1 MLFFDT
7 LIRFSGV
14 ALLLILVTISF
25 RDIRTVASG
34 VYLILAGLT
43 VSALLIVGAP
53 PVLSL
58 PTTVANILNFFA
70 IPHLVFVWLFALS
83 LFQNDFTISFRHWF
97 VGLVYTLPILLFQLG
112 QKGIF
117 APFPFWW
124 VVMVDAM
131 SVALMLHLVFAT
143 LRGRADDLQE
153 ARRRSRIYFVIVIA
167 IIASSTALS
176 EIIFSG
182 APRSYLFTAKA
193 FTMWMGIVWCC
204 YWLFNIDPAALVFN
218 ERQAEPRL
226 DARDDALRKKL
237 EQEMLENKAY
247 LDTRLTISAL
257 ATRLGVTSHRLR
269 SLINTSLSFDN
280 FSTYVNAYRVS
291 AVKEVFGDRKKD
303 HIPILTIALE
313 NGFNSLSPFN
323 RAFKGIEGVAPSEYR
338 KRLKQV
344 V

>member
-14 ALLLILVTISF
+14 ALLLMLVALSL
-25 RDIRTVASG
+25 RDIRTAASSI
-34 VYLILAGLT
+34 YLILAALT

-53 PVLSL
+53 PVLTL
-58 PTTVANILNFFA
+58 PETAANILNYFA

-83 LFQNDFTISFRHWF
+83 LFQKDFTISLRHLL
-97 VGLVYTLPILLFQLG
+97 VGLVYALPILLFQLG

-117 APFPFWW
+117 EPFPFWW
-124 VVMVDAM
+124 IVMVDAM

-153 ARRRSRIYFVIVIA
+153 ARRRSRICFVIVIS

-193 FTMWMGIVWCC
+193 FTMWIGIVWCC
-204 YWLFNIDPAALVFN
+204 YWLFNIDPTALVFN
-218 ERQAEPRL
+218 ERRAEPRL
-226 DARDDALRKKL
+226 DERDDALRKKL
-237 EQEMLENKAY
+237 EQEILENKAY
-247 LDTRLTISAL
+247 LDTRLTISTL
-257 ATRLGVTSHRLR
+257 AGRLGVTSHRLR
-269 SLINTSLSFDN
+269 SLINISLGFDN
-280 FSTYVNAYRVS
+280 FSTYVNAYRVE
-291 AVKEVFGDRKKD
+291 AIKEVFGDRKRD

-323 RAFKGIEGVAPSEYR
+323 RAFKSIEGIAPSEYR
-338 KRLKQV
+338 KRLKAAI
-344 V
+344 